1 MMQLVRVPGDLRGV
15 PVILGTGG
23 VERIIEVQMDDAE
36 RKMFQ
41 TSVDHVKELV
51 KTVKL

>member
-1 MMQLVRVPGDLRGV
+1 MVSAD
-15 PVILGTGG
+15 ILSASPALGSEG
-23 VERIIEVQMDDAE
+23 VERIIEIELDDAE

-51 KTVKL
+51 KVVKM